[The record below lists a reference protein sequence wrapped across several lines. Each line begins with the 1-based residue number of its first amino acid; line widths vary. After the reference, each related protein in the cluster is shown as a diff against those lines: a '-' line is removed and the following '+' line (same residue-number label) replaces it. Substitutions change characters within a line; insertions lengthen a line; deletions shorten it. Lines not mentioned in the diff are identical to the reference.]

1 MPLPKSHAPIQSARV
16 FLSNHRFAV
25 LCGIHRHTV
34 LRSLA
39 RGEIA
44 PAGWMDAGGELKPIW
59 SPAQTVIMTQLL
71 AARGLL
77 PLSPTTTSPIT

>member
-1 MPLPKSHAPIQSARV
+1 M
-16 FLSNHRFAV
+16 
-25 LCGIHRHTV
+25 